1 MTFAQNRYGTLI
13 YRNLLENCKKIVEE
27 AKKGVGEFQIL
38 INNAGSQMEQ
48 PSLLE
53 LSSEQIEDTFKTNIF
68 SMFYITKASLPHLK
82 RGAAIVNCA
91 SINHY
96 VGHPK
101 LIEYLLLLVATNC
114 SYTSTKGAI
123 VAFSRALA
131 NSLSSEGIRV
141 NVVAPGPIVT
151 PLVFA
156 TMSHDSL
163 KEFGIT
169 TPLQRAGQPVE
180 VATCFVFLASSD
192 SSYIS
197 GNVLHPNGGVVIN

>member
-1 MTFAQNRYGTLI
+1 M
-13 YRNLLENCKKIVEE
+13 EK
-27 AKKGVGEFQIL
+27 AKQGLGDFQIL
-38 INNAGSQMEQ
+38 INNAGTQIEQ
-48 PSLLE
+48 PSILE
-53 LSSEQIEDTFKTNIF
+53 LSAEQIQDTFNTNIF
-68 SMFYITKASLPHLK
+68 SMFYITKATLPHLK

-96 VGHPK
+96 IGHPK
-101 LIEYLLLLVATNC
+101 LIEYLLNMVCSNF

-123 VAFSRALA
+123 VAFTRSLA
-131 NSLSSEGIRV
+131 SGLAEKGIRV
-141 NVVAPGPIVT
+141 NIVAPGPIVT

-156 TMSHDSL
+156 TMSHESL
-163 KEFGIT
+163 DTFGVT
-169 TPLQRAGQPVE
+169 TPLKRAGQPSE